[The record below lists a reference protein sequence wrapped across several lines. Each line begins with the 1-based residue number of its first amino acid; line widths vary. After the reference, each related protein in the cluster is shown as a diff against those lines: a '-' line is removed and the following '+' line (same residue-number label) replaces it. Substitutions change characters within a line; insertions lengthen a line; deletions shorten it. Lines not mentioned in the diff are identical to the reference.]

1 MFVLQLSGLGLVCMC
16 DLRSSVFVPGLS
28 GLGPLSVLKGWAVQV
43 KTDWNMLCSLS
54 LLKRSEKPIETQVS
68 GMMQRACVCRLA
80 RETSP

>member
-43 KTDWNMLCSLS
+43 KTRLIGICCAHCLC
-54 LLKRSEKPIETQVS
+54 LKGAKNQ
-68 GMMQRACVCRLA
+68 
-80 RETSP
+80 